1 MITCKLSD
9 WRNVPGLAAHPV
21 WAKALSWLETEA
33 PRAAEGRYELGAEGF
48 AALVLAYPHKSREK
62 AILEAHRHTI
72 DIHLTLVGA
81 EGIESDLPERLKM
94 TEYNV
99 ANEADYFEK
108 PAACATFVAN
118 LAGMVTIILP
128 GEVHMTGLAVPG
140 FTQVRKVVIK
150 LPARL
155 LQGEPQKFP
164 KMETRISSTDEQV

>member
-1 MITCKLSD
+1 MITFKLSD
-9 WRNVPGLAAHPV
+9 WRNIPGLASHPV

-33 PRAAEGRYELGAEGF
+33 PKVADGNYGLGEEGF
-48 AALVLAYPHKSREK
+48 KAMVLSYPHKSREA

-99 ANEADYFEK
+99 PNEADYFEK
-108 PAACATFVAN
+108 PAACATFVGN
-118 LAGMVTIILP
+118 LAGMVTIVLA

-140 FTQVRKVVIK
+140 FTNVRKVVVK

-155 LQGEPQKFP
+155 L
-164 KMETRISSTDEQV
+164 